1 MAVHRNRAHT
11 LAAASIA
18 LVVLRACVVPA
29 AGAVVPA
36 VRASGTTIPDFYAKA
51 YRSDAFHWPG
61 VTASPAN
68 GLPMARY
75 PGFGLQWNY
84 VTVALYGLQRWS
96 DWLYHRGGRPARA
109 AAIKA
114 ADFLISR
121 QGPDGAWRYTF
132 PFTYD
137 DDVISESLPA
147 GWIAAQAQGNAI
159 SLLTRMYAATG
170 DRRYLTAAIRGLQP
184 FSRTVGEGG
193 LAFTLD
199 GHRLLA
205 GYPTS
210 TPSLTL
216 EDYELALIG
225 VADLAAYGEQ
235 AQVLLGA
242 LLPSFYWSLALYTSP
257 TGMPYFD
264 LAQDFAPM
272 AGGDIDPA
280 SAQACAEALSALL
293 SAYPSTAGAS
303 ALAAWTIALK
313 TLGLND

>member
-1 MAVHRNRAHT
+1 
-11 LAAASIA
+11 
-18 LVVLRACVVPA
+18 LRKRTV
-29 AGAVVPA
+29 
-36 VRASGTTIPDFYAKA
+36 TTILDVYAKA
-51 YRSDAFHWPG
+51 YRSDAFPWQG
-61 VTASPAN
+61 VTPSPAN
-68 GLPMARY
+68 GLPMVRY

-96 DWLYHRGGRPARA
+96 DWLYHRGGSTARA

-114 ADFLISR
+114 TDCLVSR
-121 QGPDGAWRYTF
+121 QGPDGAWRYAF

-137 DDVISESLPA
+137 DDAISESLPA
-147 GWIAAQAQGNAI
+147 GWIAAQARGNAI
-159 SLLTRMYAATG
+159 SLPTRMYAATG
-170 DRRYLTAAIRGLQP
+170 DGRYPTAAIRGLQP
-184 FSRTVGEGG
+184 FTRTVGNGG

-210 TPSLTL
+210 TPSPTL
-216 EDYELALIG
+216 EDYESALIG
-225 VADLAAYGEQ
+225 VADLAAYSEQ
-235 AQVLLGA
+235 AQALLST

-257 TGMPYFD
+257 TGMPYDD

-272 AGGDIDPA
+272 AAGDIDPT
-280 SAQACAEALSALL
+280 SAQSCAAALSALL
-293 SAYPSTAGAS
+293 AGYPSTSGAS